1 MLSKS
6 ISFFLLEHTGGIFFY
21 DEKDPS
27 IVQSLSPP
35 PNESMPRTD
44 RKSSDTQLLSY
55 SFYRPCPPCFTVEGL
70 KGVITI
76 PERYV
81 NYKIN
86 ILNFKCSLNL
96 FIN

>member
-6 ISFFLLEHTGGIFFY
+6 VSFFLLEHTGGIFFY

-44 RKSSDTQLLSY
+44 RKSSHTHLLSY
-55 SFYRPCPPCFTVEGL
+55 SFYRPCPC
-70 KGVITI
+70 VIII

-81 NYKIN
+81 NYKKN
-86 ILNFKCSLNL
+86 IFNFKCSLNL